1 MRRGRSNERE
11 GRGGGHTV
19 EDEGKVILDCISS
32 LPLAEARRGG
42 INTCMQYA
50 TSEQKEGRE
59 IKGGD
64 KRRKVGKIVLCPV
77 RWVFGTCVVPNM
89 GPTASG
95 EVLRTTCMRWG
106 DRY

>member
-1 MRRGRSNERE
+1 MRGEA
-11 GRGGGHTV
+11 GGTRI

-32 LPLAEARRGG
+32 LPLAEVRRGG

-64 KRRKVGKIVLCPV
+64 IRRKVGKIVLCPI
-77 RWVFGTCVVPNM
+77 R
-89 GPTASG
+89 
-95 EVLRTTCMRWG
+95 
-106 DRY
+106 